1 MKIVISIFSLP
12 HEIDDLEKTLNQL
25 KIASTY
31 ISNKTEWVLDVSM
44 TLSDELVNWKK
55 SSIPKQYFVDKFMK
69 LSAHTDWCMKTF
81 RISDDIKGCVS
92 QRRFTTLEYTDADF
106 FIWLDTDIIFD
117 ERTLAYFETIL
128 PIVSQQTNYSIVTP
142 EIVRYWDTTWDCL
155 VNDEFKNKPLNY
167 QRINDPFVDSG
178 IKGEVGLESVSASI
192 RNQPRFKFAG
202 GWMTCLSGD
211 LVRRI
216 GVPESFGH
224 YGYEDTFIMWGAEK
238 LMKATDINIQQFKI
252 KNLVVCENY
261 KYRNNSHYI
270 NNISAFDKREE
281 YKQIAE
287 SKFNEELNKLT

>member
-25 KIASTY
+25 KIASNY

-81 RISDDIKGCVS
+81 RISDEIKGCVS

-106 FIWLDTDIIFD
+106 FIWLD
-117 ERTLAYFETIL
+117 
-128 PIVSQQTNYSIVTP
+128 P
-142 EIVRYWDTTWDCL
+142 
-155 VNDEFKNKPLNY
+155 FK
-167 QRINDPFVDSG
+167 DSG
-178 IKGEVGLESVSASI
+178 IKGDVSLESVSASI

-238 LMKATDINIQQFKI
+238 LMKSTDINIQQFKI

-281 YKQIAE
+281 YKKVAE

>member
-25 KIASTY
+25 KIASNY

-81 RISDDIKGCVS
+81 RISDEIKGCVS

-117 ERTLAYFETIL
+117 ERTIVYFETIL

-142 EIVRYWDTTWDCL
+142 EIVRIWDNTRYLL
-155 VNDEFKNKPLNY
+155 VNVQFLNKPFGY
-167 QRINDPFVDSG
+167 QKSNDPFKDSG
-178 IKGEVGLESVSASI
+178 IKGDVSLESVSTSI
-192 RNQPRFKFAG
+192 PNQPRFKFAG

-224 YGYEDTFIMWGAEK
+224 YGYEDTFIMWGAER
-238 LMKATDINIQQFKI
+238 LMKTTDINIQQFKI